1 MKRENSFEIF
11 LLFFIF
17 LGAAFGMAG
26 EIFGQ
31 ERISTV
37 RYEIWVELDDQNKML
52 QGKENII
59 WSNSTKDEINDIWFH
74 LYYNA
79 FKNEKS
85 TVFEE
90 SKKEGLLG
98 IKVKE
103 GEWGW
108 IDIQSIRLADGK
120 DLKPSMEFVTK
131 DEPLHP
137 GDQTVMR
144 VLLPEPLKPGKE
156 VELRIEFQSKIPR
169 TILRSGYYQSSYFIA
184 QWFPKPGVYEEGRG
198 WNCHEYHLN
207 SEFYADFANF
217 TVHITVPENFVIGA
231 SGRQIDVSPNKEQKT
246 ITYTFKQNNIHDFA
260 WTASPRFIKVERDF
274 LAAEEVSSTEY
285 ELIASKLE
293 LPLEKVKLS
302 NVRMILLI
310 APEHKRQIERHFKA
324 LRTALKY
331 YGLWYGP
338 YPYET
343 ITMVDPP
350 FRTESGG
357 MEYPT
362 LFTAGT
368 SVLPSK
374 KELSPEGVIV
384 HEFGHGYWYGLC
396 ANNEFEEAWLDEGIN
411 TYSTGKV
418 LAKAYGRGALFPS
431 VNRIPL
437 TGIIRAPEYLEYEL
451 DRATSI
457 NIVKYDPI
465 TTFSWH
471 FYGRASYGLNVY
483 QRASTCLYTLERLV
497 GEDVMLRI
505 LRTFQTLFRYK
516 HPRTQD
522 FIDVVNEVTGRDFNW
537 FFQELFFNTLN
548 FDYGISSLRSYEQGK
563 NVQGVFDLEGKKV
576 EFTEKKIKELKARE
590 KRSAEK
596 NVYITEVRV
605 RRYGEARLGG
615 DVRLKIKVHFED
627 GSEEKRFWNG
637 QNRWENFVFEKK
649 AKATYAQID
658 PDNIWLIDS
667 NLSNNSLKIKPS
679 RVGIFK
685 LTTVVFFW
693 IQNYLQCLSAW
704 S

>member
-1 MKRENSFEIF
+1 MKGKKSFCL
-11 LLFFIF
+11 LLFF
-17 LGAAFGMAG
+17 LGLLVSAFAIRG
-26 EIFGQ
+26 EIFAQ
-31 ERISTV
+31 ERISTI
-37 RYEIWVELDDQNKML
+37 RYEIWVELDDQNKIL
-52 QGKENII
+52 HGKENII
-59 WSNSTKDEINDIWFH
+59 WFNNTKDEIKDMWFH

-79 FKNEKS
+79 FKNENS
-85 TVFEE
+85 TVIQE

-98 IKVKE
+98 VKVKE

-108 IDIQSIRLADGK
+108 IDIKSIRLADGK

-131 DEPLHP
+131 DEPLHTC
-137 GDQTVMR
+137 DQTVMR
-144 VLLPEPLKPGKE
+144 VLLPEPVKAGKE

-207 SEFYADFANF
+207 SEFYADFSNF

-231 SGRQIDVSPNKEQKT
+231 SGKQTEVSPNKAQKT
-246 ITYTFKQNNIHDFA
+246 IAYTFQQNNIHDFA
-260 WTASPRFIKVERDF
+260 WTTSPRFIKVERDF
-274 LAAEEVSSTEY
+274 LADEEVSGKEY
-285 ELIASKLE
+285 EEIASKLGI
-293 LPLEKVKLS
+293 PSEKVNLS

-310 APEHKRQIERHFKA
+310 APEHKGQIERHFRA
-324 LRTALKY
+324 LSMALKY
-331 YGLWYGP
+331 YGLWYSP

-368 SVLPSK
+368 SVLTSK
-374 KELSPEGVIV
+374 KVLSPEGVIV

-396 ANNEFEEAWLDEGIN
+396 SNNEFEEAWLDEGIN

-418 LAKAYGRGALFPS
+418 LAKAYGRGTLSPS
-431 VNRIPL
+431 INGIPL
-437 TGIIRAPEYLEYEL
+437 ADIIKPLEYLDYEL

-471 FYGRASYGLNVY
+471 FFSRGSYGLNVY
-483 QRASTCLYTLERLV
+483 FRASTCLHTLERVV

-505 LRTFQTLFRYK
+505 MRTFQMRFRYK
-516 HPRTQD
+516 HPHTQD
-522 FIDVVNEVTGRDFNW
+522 FIDVVNEATGRDFTW
-537 FFQELFFNTLN
+537 FFQEFFFNTLN
-548 FDYGISSLRSYEQGK
+548 FDYGISSLRTYEK
-563 NVQGVFDLEGKKV
+563 PENLRGVFDIVGKKV
-576 EFTEKKIKELKARE
+576 EFTKKKIEELKAKE
-590 KRSAEK
+590 KKSVEK
-596 NVYITEVRV
+596 EVCITEVRV
-605 RRYGEARLGG
+605 RRFGEARLGG
-615 DVRLKIKVHFED
+615 DVSLKLKIHFED
-627 GSEEKRFWNG
+627 GSEEVRFWNG
-637 QNRWENFVFEKK
+637 QNRWENFIFEKQ

-658 PDNIWLIDS
+658 PDNVWLIDS
-667 NLSNNSLKIKPS
+667 NLTNNSLKIKPS
-679 RVGIFK
+679 RGGIFR
-685 LTTVVFFW
+685 LTTHILFW